1 MDKKK
6 ATQKLDEVVGRAIRD
21 EAFRKQLAADP
32 KGTLEGEGLSEED
45 LEGVAGGVSL
55 GTAAVA
61 KPSASLYQNIATV
74 FQNPLG
80 NLTKVAWCTDKTCN
94 ERG

>member
-1 MDKKK
+1 MLECG
-6 ATQKLDEVVGRAIRD
+6 QR
-21 EAFRKQLAADP
+21 QLP
-32 KGTLEGEGLSEED
+32 VL
-45 LEGVAGGVSL
+45 SL
-55 GTAAVA
+55 GTAQIAVQPGA
-61 KPSASLYQNIATV
+61 LYQNIATV

>member
-1 MDKKK
+1 MDKKQ

-21 EAFRKQLAADP
+21 EQFRKQLAADP
-32 KGTLEGEGLSEED
+32 KGTLEGEGLNEKD
-45 LEGVAGGVSL
+45 LEAVTGGASL
-55 GTAAVA
+55 GGATLTAPTGA
-61 KPSASLYQNIATV
+61 LYQNIATV